1 MLGLNTGLEG
11 FGGAVKQGIYD
22 DYDNGASQ
30 SLINKI
36 LQDMEDLLESRQF
49 VELNNNL
56 KRIVSEYSF
65 SVKYVDFSEDIHVT
79 NEQLINFVLD
89 GKRVEGLSEQTLH
102 AYIMTVKSLLKYT
115 PKGLQEITS
124 DDIRYFMRCK
134 QEEGVSVV
142 TINNYVRNL
151 RAFFKYLTIH
161 GLIFNN
167 PLSGIHKI
175 KEPVKIKKPFSNAEI
190 VRLRFAFNKKSVRDQ
205 AIFELLLSSGMRV
218 GELVGLKLDDVNLA
232 NKTCIVLGKGN
243 KERVCY
249 FNETTKFLLE
259 QYLDERTDNNPYLF
273 VSSKKPYNQLGKN
286 GVERVVRTVG
296 RNCGVENTHP
306 HRFRRTMATN
316 LLKKGVPIEKIKE
329 DLGHTGISTTQLY
342 TIIDE
347 SELKHT
353 HKKLTE

>member
-11 FGGAVKQGIYD
+11 FGGAVSKEIYND
-22 DYDNGASQ
+22 FDNGAAQ
-30 SLINKI
+30 SLINNV
-36 LQDMEDLLESRQF
+36 LHDMEDLLESRQF

-56 KRIVSEYSF
+56 KRIAADYSF
-65 SVKYVDFSEDIHVT
+65 SVKYVDFNEDVSVT
-79 NEQLINFVLD
+79 NEKLINFVLD
-89 GKRVEGLSEQTLH
+89 GKRVEGLSEKTLQL
-102 AYIMTVKSLLKYT
+102 YGSTVDSFLKYV
-115 PKGLQEITS
+115 PKGLQEITAE
-124 DDIRYFMRCK
+124 DIKYFMRCK
-134 QEEGVSVV
+134 QEEGISVV

-151 RAFFKYLTIH
+151 RSFFKYLTIH

-167 PLSGIHKI
+167 PLVGIHKI
-175 KEPVKIKKPFSNAEI
+175 KEPVRVKKPFSNAEI
-190 VRLRFAFNKKSVRDQ
+190 VRLRFAFNKKSLRDQ

-218 GELVGLKLDDVNLA
+218 GELVGLKLDDVNIS

-273 VSSKKPYNQLGKN
+273 VSSKKPHNQLGTN
-286 GVERVVRTVG
+286 GVERLVRNVG
-296 RNCGVENTHP
+296 RSCGVENTHP
-306 HRFRRTMATN
+306 HRFRRTMASN
-316 LLKKGVPIEKIKE
+316 LLKKGVPIEQIKE
-329 DLGHTGISTTQLY
+329 YLGHEGISTTQLY

-353 HKKLTE
+353 HKKLTD